1 MGENFEASRIRV
13 GILGAGIAGCCLAVG
28 LLQNPLLDVQL
39 FERYSDIR
47 VRGSGLAPH
56 GNAIRAMDLISPKI
70 KRAYFKKSH
79 FMAGDENT
87 EMATQFKLTSGEHAG
102 VIFAELGRAKGRR
115 TVHRAHFI
123 QGLLEEDVVP
133 HQRVHFSKRVAK
145 MEEDPLTRKI
155 TVAFEDGTQ
164 DVFDIVFGAEGVNSP
179 TRKFVLGPGHPNAA
193 PVNHDQWRQFHTTVP
208 MCEAKMVV
216 PVESVNTV
224 ITYCTPYGF
233 INAIPLDLGQT
244 FSVGCYQRDTK
255 CPERGVP
262 LDPQLWKGSLPGV
275 DALISLL
282 EKGHTED
289 WTLQDHDHAPS
300 YYRGRVAMVGDA
312 AHGTLPHSGNGAAQA
327 IEDCSVLTGIFLRLT
342 SLDEVEAAF
351 KSYDQVR
358 IPRSQKIVEI
368 TRSFGRL
375 YSRDPH
381 EIVLDEMKAE
391 MREGG
396 IYINGVDMEAQVE
409 SAVDAFERFKGIQ
422 LDV

>member
-28 LLQNPLLDVQL
+28 LLQKPLLDVQL

-47 VRGSGLAPH
+47 VRWSGLAPH

-70 KRAYFKKSH
+70 KRAYFKESH
-79 FMAGDENT
+79 FMAGDEDT
-87 EMATQFKLTSGEHAG
+87 EMAIQFKLASGEYAG
-102 VIFAELGRAKGRR
+102 V
-115 TVHRAHFI
+115 
-123 QGLLEEDVVP
+123 LEEDVVP

-145 MEEDPLTRKI
+145 MEEDPFARKI
-155 TVAFEDGTQ
+155 IVAFEYGTQ

-179 TRKFVLGPGHPNAA
+179 TRKFILGPDHLSAA
-193 PVNHDQWRQFHTTVP
+193 SVNHDQWRQFHTTVP
-208 MCEAKMVV
+208 MSEAKMVV

-244 FSVGCYQRDTK
+244 FS
-255 CPERGVP
+255 
-262 LDPQLWKGSLPGV
+262 
-275 DALISLL
+275 
-282 EKGHTED
+282 D

-300 YYRGRVAMVGDA
+300 YYRGRVAMVDDA

-342 SLDEVEAAF
+342 SLDEVEAVF
-351 KSYDQVR
+351 KAYDQVR

-368 TRSFGRL
+368 TRSYGRL

-381 EIVLDEMKAE
+381 EIVLDEMKAK

-396 IYINGVDMEAQVE
+396 MYINGVDMEAQIE
-409 SAVDAFERFKGIQ
+409 SAVDAFERFKVI
-422 LDV
+422 